1 MVQVLLFQNKFLLDF
16 CYFYLP
22 HITTILFSFTYLYIL
37 WAFQVKSDNSEYITT
52 WIHYWFIKKKSKQFS
67 KQSRHHLYPSYTPW
81 KSWKEP
87 KYPKDYSRYISECC
101 WQKVYFWVLNTGIRT
116 DANKARY
123 VTQAPIASQGSTSSW
138 FFYFCW
144 NTISYIK
151 TYF

>member
-1 MVQVLLFQNKFLLDF
+1 MLFWFTIYYNYSVF
-16 CYFYLP
+16 FY
-22 HITTILFSFTYLYIL
+22 IFIYTMGFSSKERVTTVNILQHES
-37 WAFQVKSDNSEYITT
+37 TT
-52 WIHYWFIKKKSKQFS
+52 DSLKKKSKQFS
-67 KQSRHHLYPSYTPW
+67 KQSRYHLYPSYTPW

-87 KYPKDYSRYISECC
+87 KYPKDYSRLYFR
-101 WQKVYFWVLNTGIRT
+101 QKVYFWVLNTGIRT

-123 VTQAPIASQGSTSSW
+123 VTRAPIASQESISLW